1 MIHIRWCCIDR
12 LRPPDFTGTNVSQF
26 MRQLESGVTDEGLEE
41 PVVRLIE
48 AIARTLVDKPEE
60 VSVRATSG
68 EMGTLLRLRV
78 DPTDVAKVIG
88 EQGRTARSLRTIL
101 RAVSVKLG
109 HRFSLEIDG
118 GIEAN
123 PHLVALD

>member
-1 MIHIRWCCIDR
+1 M
-12 LRPPDFTGTNVSQF
+12 
-26 MRQLESGVTDEGLEE
+26 TDEGLEE
-41 PVVRLIE
+41 PVVRLLE

-68 EMGTLLRLRV
+68 EMGTLLRLHV
-78 DPTDVAKVIG
+78 DPMDVAKVIG
-88 EQGRTARSLRTIL
+88 AQGRTARSLRTIL

-109 HRFSLEIDG
+109 HRFFLEIDG